1 MRLLKQDPRR
11 GLLVL
16 LPEDMDD
23 LWALYVAIE
32 PGDLVRARTTREKRV
47 KAGGQKGRR
56 GKRVSAKLGIQ
67 VEKKAFDALMKRLR
81 VLGVIKE
88 APSELEDEVGK
99 HHTLNVRPGT
109 PVEIQKEHW
118 TRYQLEVIKRACS
131 SKPKPLLVLSI
142 DDEDYCVA
150 LVGMRDVEALA
161 EGHASPAA
169 GVASKEEA
177 LRPFFREALEAL
189 RRAWEEQKRPI
200 AIIGPSFERAL
211 FLSMLKRECPELE
224 KAVVSTRSVSTGG
237 LSGVY
242 EALRAG
248 VLSKALS
255 EARLAREAEVMR
267 ELLAR
272 LGKDDGRVAYGLS
285 DVKNACAL
293 GAVELLLVSDALLRD
308 ADEPLRLELEAL
320 MMDVEA
326 KKGGVMI
333 VSSAHEAG
341 RNLVS
346 LGGVAAL
353 LRFPITR
360 SPRTPEEAEPGS

>member
-118 TRYQLEVIKRACS
+118 TRHQLEVIKRACS

-150 LVGMRDVEALA
+150 LVGMRDVEPL
-161 EGHASPAA
+161 
-169 GVASKEEA
+169 V
-177 LRPFFREALEAL
+177 RPP
-189 RRAWEEQKRPI
+189 RRRRS
-200 AIIGPSFERAL
+200 GPS
-211 FLSMLKRECPELE
+211 
-224 KAVVSTRSVSTGG
+224 
-237 LSGVY
+237 SG
-242 EALRAG
+242 R
-248 VLSKALS
+248 
-255 EARLAREAEVMR
+255 
-267 ELLAR
+267 
-272 LGKDDGRVAYGLS
+272 
-285 DVKNACAL
+285 
-293 GAVELLLVSDALLRD
+293 
-308 ADEPLRLELEAL
+308 P
-320 MMDVEA
+320 
-326 KKGGVMI
+326 
-333 VSSAHEAG
+333 
-341 RNLVS
+341 
-346 LGGVAAL
+346 
-353 LRFPITR
+353 
-360 SPRTPEEAEPGS
+360 